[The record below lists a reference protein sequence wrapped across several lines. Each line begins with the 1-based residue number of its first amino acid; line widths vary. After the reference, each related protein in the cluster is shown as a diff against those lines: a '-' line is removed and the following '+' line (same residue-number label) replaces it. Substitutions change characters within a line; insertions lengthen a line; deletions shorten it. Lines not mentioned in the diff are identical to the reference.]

1 MQIWKSID
9 WYLHDRD
16 LPHERVKQA
25 NVSKEIWMSAVK
37 ETIWHL
43 LLWIFSIFLSSL
55 SILSYIVCCSWWIES
70 RMVSLSSIPLKI
82 NQSISNSSVHKSLNI
97 LESYLYKFMFICDVL
112 RDFVPFVQF
121 SKREKL
127 WWRSVTFSEV
137 AG

>member
-43 LLWIFSIFLSSL
+43 LLWILSIFLSSL
-55 SILSYIVCCSWWIES
+55 SILSYIVCCWWWIES
-70 RMVSLSSIPLKI
+70 RMVSLSRIPLKI
-82 NQSISNSSVHKSLNI
+82 NQSINNSSVHKSLNI

-112 RDFVPFVQF
+112 RDFVPFVQL